1 MLNEMIPVVD
11 EAILQMLHGD
21 RDSSEILN
29 WSQFCHSVALY
40 YNSLLSAIRS
50 NRLALHFDGS
60 LNCQAVNF
68 IVFYVQNSGIPEI
81 LSNSPDYND
90 WLSFFLLIVEDLYS
104 TSKELPDRSFF
115 VSPLSCIVQIRRSYL
130 FETNLLEAVIH
141 CLAYSM
147 TIERDDQVAQLTAAV
162 QHIIEA
168 CRSECGA

>member
-11 EAILQMLHGD
+11 EAILQMLHGE

-40 YNSLLSAIRS
+40 YNCLLSAIRS

-104 TSKELPDRSFF
+104 TSKELPDRSF
-115 VSPLSCIVQIRRSYL
+115 SPL
-130 FETNLLEAVIH
+130 H
-141 CLAYSM
+141 
-147 TIERDDQVAQLTAAV
+147 
-162 QHIIEA
+162 
-168 CRSECGA
+168 